1 MGLIKIGF
9 KDLAKDM
16 FYYSGIAGL
25 FLQVAKIYRHPVLL
39 ILTYHRVYDSSANY
53 EYLGVSRDVFE
64 SHIKFVK
71 DNFKVVS
78 MPEGISALYETE
90 SKEIYAAINL
100 DDGYMDNYISAF
112 PVLKKYNVPAT
123 IFLTTDFIG
132 KSHIFWWDK
141 VFNIVASVKSSRP
154 ECGIETDRIDKI
166 LINKNEYEI
175 EGFIRDMERRYGYEE
190 NHVPCPMLGWDEIKE
205 MSNFG
210 IDFEAHTKTHKNLC
224 LLKDREAMEELTGS
238 KKAIEAGLG
247 KKVIGLSYPFGIFD
261 QRIKGLVKEAGFRYA
276 RANFKSFNYKE
287 TDPFLL
293 SCIGAGA
300 VLKPSFL
307 AARLS
312 SSLLK
317 TTDGR
322 QRGY

>member
-1 MGLIKIGF
+1 MGLKKTGL
-9 KDLAKDM
+9 KDMAKDM

-25 FLQVAKIYRHPVLL
+25 FLQVAKIYRHPALL
-39 ILTYHRVYDSSANY
+39 ILTYHRVYDSSADY

-78 MPEGISALYETE
+78 TQEGIDAIYETK

-100 DDGYMDNYISAF
+100 DDGYMDNYTNAF
-112 PVLKKYNVPAT
+112 PVLKKYSIPAT

-132 KSHIFWWDK
+132 KNHIFWWDK
-141 VFNIVASVKSSRP
+141 VFNIVTFVKSSRP
-154 ECGIETDRIDKI
+154 ESGVETDRIDKV
-166 LINKNEYEI
+166 LINKNEDEI
-175 EGFIRDMERRYGYEE
+175 ESFIRDMEKRYGYKE
-190 NHVPCPMLGWDEIKE
+190 NHITCPMLGWAEIKE
-205 MSNFG
+205 MAGSG
-210 IDFEAHTKTHKNLC
+210 ISFEAHTKTHKNLC
-224 LLKDREAMEELTGS
+224 LLKDREVMEELTGS
-238 KKAIEAGLG
+238 KNAIETGLG
-247 KKVIGLSYPFGIFD
+247 KEVIGFSYPFGIFD
-261 QRIKGLVKEAGFRYA
+261 QRIKDLVKKAGFRYA

-300 VLKPSFL
+300 VSKPSFL

-312 SSLLK
+312 SSLFR
-317 TTDGR
+317 TGGR
-322 QRGY
+322 QSGY

>member
-1 MGLIKIGF
+1 MGLKKTGF

-16 FYYSGIAGL
+16 LYYSGIAGL
-25 FLQVAKIYRHPVLL
+25 FLQVAKFYRHPALL
-39 ILTYHRVYDSSANY
+39 ILTYHRVYDSSADY

-71 DNFKVVS
+71 NNFKVVS
-78 MPEGISALYETE
+78 MQEGIDALYETK

-100 DDGYMDNYISAF
+100 DDGYMDNYINAF
-112 PVLKKYNVPAT
+112 PVLKKYNIPAT

-141 VFNIVASVKSSRP
+141 VFNIMTYVNSNRP
-154 ECGIETDRIDKI
+154 ESGIKTDRIDKI
-166 LINKNEYEI
+166 LINKNEDEI
-175 EGFIRDMERRYGYEE
+175 ESFIRDMERRYGYKE
-190 NHVPCPMLGWDEIKE
+190 NHVPCPMLGWAEIKE

-210 IDFEAHTKTHKNLC
+210 ISFEAHTKTHKNLC

-238 KKAIEAGLG
+238 KKAIEVGLG
-247 KKVIGLSYPFGIFD
+247 KEVIGFSYPFGIFD

-287 TDPFLL
+287 IDPFLL
-293 SCIGAGA
+293 SCIGVGA
-300 VLKPSFL
+300 VSKPSFL

-312 SSLLK
+312 SSLFK
-317 TTDGR
+317 SDGR
-322 QRGY
+322 RRGY